1 MPTEPTAPEPIPG
14 MYAQTAQATAFE
26 LMAVT
31 RAMFGLVDPRQ
42 DQVPDITGTPYE
54 QQPTQSLHAAPAPQ
68 AVEVPRPPAGQPASV
83 PVPPVAAPV
92 PHTGIPLP
100 EAAPLPEHSEP
111 QAAPPAVSPAMPSVQ
126 TPAALPLPDAVPLA
140 HEDQDQDHRARPGR
154 RSLDLLQEIAFLDE

>member
-14 MYAQTAQATAFE
+14 MDAQTAQTTAFE

-31 RAMFGLVDPRQ
+31 RAMFGLVDPTQ
-42 DQVPDITGTPYE
+42 EQVPDITGRPDE
-54 QQPTQSLHAAPAPQ
+54 QQPTQSMHAVPVPQ
-68 AVEVPRPPAGQPASV
+68 AVEVPRPPTGQPASL

-100 EAAPLPEHSEP
+100 EAAPSPEHSEP
-111 QAAPPAVSPAMPSVQ
+111 QAAPPIASPATPSVQ
-126 TPAALPLPDAVPLA
+126 APAALPLPDAIPVV
-140 HEDQDQDHRARPGR
+140 DQDQDHRARPGR